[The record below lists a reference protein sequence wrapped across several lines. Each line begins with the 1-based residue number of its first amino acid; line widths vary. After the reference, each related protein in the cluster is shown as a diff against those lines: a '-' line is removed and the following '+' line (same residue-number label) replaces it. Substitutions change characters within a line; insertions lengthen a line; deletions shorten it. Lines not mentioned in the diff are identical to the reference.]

1 MCLNITNPLTYYE
14 LMRKNLFLKHQ
25 TKKKTLQ
32 HIPNDKLTKSLLCF
46 YSQGRSTTD
55 SLYELVW
62 EEPYLSLVSPSRAA
76 GVYKAAPCC
85 LQCYLLKRVLM
96 PHTHSC
102 LFNPVHTFRT
112 SQCVCCKDLH
122 NHRRHEL
129 TLHVEQLPLMKLLKW
144 DRNSV
149 GRFHT
154 AGAGSRKFEHKY
166 RVAHEM
172 SYHWLCK

>member
-1 MCLNITNPLTYYE
+1 MT
-14 LMRKNLFLKHQ
+14 
-25 TKKKTLQ
+25 
-32 HIPNDKLTKSLLCF
+32 SLLCF
-46 YSQGRSTTD
+46 YRQGRCTTY

-102 LFNPVHTFRT
+102 LFNPVHTFRA

-122 NHRRHEL
+122 NQRRHEL
-129 TLHVEQLPLMKLLKW
+129 TLRVAQLPLMKLLKC
-144 DRNSV
+144 RQNSV

-154 AGAGSRKFEHKY
+154 LDAGSRKFEDKY
-166 RVAHEM
+166 LQWIRRIPG
-172 SYHWLCK
+172 SITGHWTKRYLGLFSESMCFPSSVSLDQRSVNIYVSDAL